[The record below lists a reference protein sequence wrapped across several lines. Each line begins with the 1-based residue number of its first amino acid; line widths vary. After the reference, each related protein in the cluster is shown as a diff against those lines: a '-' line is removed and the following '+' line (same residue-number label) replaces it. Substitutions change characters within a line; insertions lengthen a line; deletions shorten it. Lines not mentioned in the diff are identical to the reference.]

1 MSTAPTFAAVVAGN
15 TAPPISISPK
25 VATRHKGIPLVSFL
39 DSEIDAL
46 AAPFRYSLVGTFWYG
61 RPPLKV
67 IRDVFE
73 KIGFHHDLRI
83 TLIDQARIMLTFQNE
98 SDYLRCFYRR
108 SWHISGCHMRVTK
121 WTVDFDPSSDA
132 PIVPVW
138 VALPALPV
146 HLHQQEALF
155 EIVRP
160 IGLPIKLDIATAKGL
175 RPSVARVCVEL
186 DVSQDLP
193 QKIYIQAKGRLILQT
208 IIYEDLP
215 LFCKDCR
222 RLGHASGNCSST
234 AALNIPPPPPP
245 PPTTSRQAKTRWT
258 PVKRKPNAPPS
269 AQEDIA
275 DVDTHMDPP
284 PNADIPVDVTVLPPL
299 VPGVDSTQPTQLP
312 SDADPMPTPAISLP
326 PAPPLE
332 PPSHDEFCD
341 AADFP
346 VTEENAH
353 FDLGHVSDND
363 LPADSVV
370 DDVSMVPADITHRMQ
385 LMQPSPDDELLISRL
400 QDPTTDGPF
409 IPVVLRRK
417 RRSRKDLPPLPPSTV
432 LTRSASQIIQGSV
445 STLTQ

>member
-1 MSTAPTFAAVVAGN
+1 MAAAPSFAAVVAGHS
-15 TAPPISISPK
+15 TPPITITPK
-25 VATRHKGIPLVSFL
+25 VVTRHKGIPLVPFL

-83 TLIDQARIMLTFQNE
+83 TLIDQSHILLNFRNE
-98 SDYLRCFYRR
+98 ADYLRCFYRR

-138 VALPALPV
+138 VALPGLPV
-146 HLHQQEALF
+146 HFHQQEALF
-155 EIVRP
+155 EIVRA
-160 IGLPIKLDIATAKGL
+160 IGLPIKLDIATSQGL

-193 QKIYIQAKGRLILQT
+193 QKLYLQAKGRLILQN
-208 IIYEDLP
+208 IVYEDLP

-234 AALNIPPPPPP
+234 TAFPIPPPPPP
-245 PPTTSRQAKTRWT
+245 PPISRPAKTRWT
-258 PVKRKPNAPPS
+258 PVKRKSTAPPPAQDGAVEDTLMDPPSSEDIPVYDNAQQPSEPGVASAPTIPTPSGTDPMPNLTTSLPSAPPS
-269 AQEDIA
+269 K
-275 DVDTHMDPP
+275 
-284 PNADIPVDVTVLPPL
+284 
-299 VPGVDSTQPTQLP
+299 
-312 SDADPMPTPAISLP
+312 
-326 PAPPLE
+326 
-332 PPSHDEFCD
+332 PPSHEEFSD

-346 VTEENAH
+346 ATEEAAQLD
-353 FDLGHVSDND
+353 FGHVSDND
-363 LPADSVV
+363 LPADSAVQEIPMV
-370 DDVSMVPADITHRMQ
+370 SADVAHRMQ
-385 LMQPSPDDELLISRL
+385 LMQPSLNDELLISRL
-400 QDPTTDGPF
+400 QDPTSDGPF
-409 IPVVLRRK
+409 IPVVPRRK

-432 LTRSASQIIQGSV
+432 LTRSASHIIQGSV